1 MLETVMLI
9 AAGFLAASLLA
20 LLMVPVLWQRARRLT
35 ELRIRSQTPLS
46 VAEIQADKDRL
57 RAEYALEIRRLEKS
71 VDAMRADLV
80 SAQAEATRKTEIAQ
94 SRSGEAMSATR
105 NLGEVSRE
113 NEQLREKLLRAETEA
128 RTHLRSLKTANE
140 RLIEQSGELQALR
153 SMAHEAGVR
162 VNEQTV
168 EIAALKTVIATDQ
181 ERRRNAEDAMQR
193 AGGEG
198 VAGLGSISRAAR
210 EKAFAVAGGGE
221 DPATAEPG
229 QAAPAATAD
238 EARLGKELE
247 LAREELSSRIHE
259 VESLKARIGD
269 LGNELDELRKKLRGR
284 DKERASASRSAVA
297 LGARLEELRRDLEQK
312 NLGRRAIAAE
322 LRTRIADITAMVI
335 HAAASGDNGKAILD
349 RLKSEPVEEKAPL
362 KTRRWGRKVAPDPT
376 LMERIRAFAPAS
388 ETRP

>member
-20 LLMVPVLWQRARRLT
+20 LLMVPVLWQRARQLT

-269 LGNELDELRKKLRGR
+269 LGNERDELRKKLRGR
-284 DKERASASRSAVA
+284 DKERASASRSAA
-297 LGARLEELRRDLEQK
+297 FLEATGSMTPGQPMRSPERERISASASISTSARLSLETMATSDL
-312 NLGRRAIAAE
+312 
-322 LRTRIADITAMVI
+322 
-335 HAAASGDNGKAILD
+335 
-349 RLKSEPVEEKAPL
+349 
-362 KTRRWGRKVAPDPT
+362 
-376 LMERIRAFAPAS
+376 
-388 ETRP
+388 

>member
-20 LLMVPVLWQRARRLT
+20 LLMVPVLWQRARQLT

-181 ERRRNAEDAMQR
+181 ERRRNAET
-193 AGGEG
+193 
-198 VAGLGSISRAAR
+198 
-210 EKAFAVAGGGE
+210 FA
-221 DPATAEPG
+221 
-229 QAAPAATAD
+229 
-238 EARLGKELE
+238 
-247 LAREELSSRIHE
+247 
-259 VESLKARIGD
+259 
-269 LGNELDELRKKLRGR
+269 
-284 DKERASASRSAVA
+284 
-297 LGARLEELRRDLEQK
+297 
-312 NLGRRAIAAE
+312 
-322 LRTRIADITAMVI
+322 
-335 HAAASGDNGKAILD
+335 
-349 RLKSEPVEEKAPL
+349 
-362 KTRRWGRKVAPDPT
+362 
-376 LMERIRAFAPAS
+376 
-388 ETRP
+388 